1 MAAPA
6 PRDVAVLLLLLLFPV
21 LAPVASAVPFIV
33 LHGIGDECG
42 NDGLA
47 SFTEMLGEWSG
58 SKGYCIE
65 IGRGAWDSWLMP
77 LQEQANTV
85 CKKVK
90 QMKELSEGYNIVGL
104 SQGNLIGRALIEY
117 CDCGPPVKNFIS
129 IGGPHAGTASVPL
142 CGSGFL
148 CILIDNLIKLEIY
161 SDYVQAHLAPS
172 GYLKI
177 PTDMEDYLKGCRFLP
192 KLNNEIPSE
201 RNATYKERFSSL
213 ENLVLI
219 MFEDDAALIPRE
231 TAWFGYYPDG
241 AFNPVLPPQKTK
253 LYTEDWIGLKTLDEA
268 GRVKFVSVPGG
279 HLRISRSDMKKF
291 IVPYLKPDASSKQS
305 IRRILSL

>member
-6 PRDVAVLLLLLLFPV
+6 PRAVAVLLLLLFPV

-42 NDGLA
+42 NDGLS
-47 SFTEMLGEWSG
+47 SFTEMLGECSIFTNG
-58 SKGYCIE
+58 NYVFLSE

-90 QMKELSEGYNIVGL
+90 KMKELSEGYNIVGL
-104 SQGNLIGRALIEY
+104 SQ
-117 CDCGPPVKNFIS
+117 VKNFIS

-161 SDYVQAHLAPS
+161 SDYVQ
-172 GYLKI
+172 
-177 PTDMEDYLKGCRFLP
+177 DMEDYLKGCRFLP

-219 MFEDDAALIPRE
+219 MVGS
-231 TAWFGYYPDG
+231 TH
-241 AFNPVLPPQKTK
+241 PV
-253 LYTEDWIGLKTLDEA
+253 
-268 GRVKFVSVPGG
+268 
-279 HLRISRSDMKKF
+279 
-291 IVPYLKPDASSKQS
+291 
-305 IRRILSL
+305 